1 MAVDISGQT
10 ALVTGASR
18 GIGRECALALARE
31 GVNLAL
37 NARDEAKLAD
47 VAAECEEHGVKTL
60 VIPADA
66 TDTAK
71 LQHMVELT
79 ANRLGGPNILVN
91 NAGVFHHGFTDSAD
105 PAHWDEML
113 AINLRSVMYLTRLS
127 LPHILAGI
135 EAGRRGAVIF
145 MASMS
150 GKRTYP
156 GGAGY
161 CATKFGVLGFANAL
175 WDDHS
180 DKGLKVSSICPG
192 WVNTDM
198 AEHSGL
204 DTSQMIQPE
213 DLAELVRMVATWP
226 DTSCPREI
234 NVYPQRNMRAGMV
247 D

>member
-1 MAVDISGQT
+1 MAVDISGQV

-31 GVNLAL
+31 GANLAL
-37 NARDEAKLAD
+37 TARDEHKLEA
-47 VAAECEEHGVKTL
+47 VAAECGELGAKTL
-60 VIPADA
+60 VVPADA
-66 TDTAK
+66 THVAK
-71 LQHMVELT
+71 LQHVVELT
-79 ANRLGGPNILVN
+79 VDSLDGLDILVN
-91 NAGVFHHGFTDSAD
+91 NAGVFHHGFSDSAD

-113 AINLRSVMYLTRLS
+113 AINLRSVMHLTRLS

-135 EAGRRGAVIF
+135 DAGRRGAVIF

-175 WDDHS
+175 WDDLA
-180 DKGLKVSSICPG
+180 DRGLKISSICPG

-213 DLAELVRMVATWP
+213 DLAELVRMIATWP

-234 NVYPQRNMRAGMV
+234 NVYPQKNMRAGMT